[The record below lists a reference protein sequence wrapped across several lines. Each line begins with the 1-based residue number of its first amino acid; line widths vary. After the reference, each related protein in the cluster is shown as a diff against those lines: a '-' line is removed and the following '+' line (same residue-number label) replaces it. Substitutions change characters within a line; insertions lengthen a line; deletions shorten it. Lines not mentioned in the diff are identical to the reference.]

1 MADEQT
7 LSARLRSLVDELVHR
22 GVTLEQGRQE
32 FEKQYILSSLRSNDG
47 SIGRSAQCL
56 GVHRNTLRNKVERLG
71 IDLRECGAR
80 RSMRQAAAKT

>member
-7 LSARLRSLVDELVHR
+7 LSARLRSLVDELVRR

-32 FEKQYILSSLRSNDG
+32 FERQYILSSLRSNDG
-47 SIGRSAQCL
+47 SIGRSAQSL
-56 GVHRNTLRNKVERLG
+56 GVHRNTLRNKVERLD

-80 RSMRQAAAKT
+80 RSMRQASAKT

>member
-1 MADEQT
+1 MADEQP
-7 LSARLRSLVDELVHR
+7 LSARLRSLVDDLVHR

-32 FEKQYILSSLRSNDG
+32 FERQYILSSLRSNDG

-56 GVHRNTLRNKVERLG
+56 GVHRNTLRNKVERLD